1 MSFLEQ
7 AKTGLGKAGGFIFG
21 AGTETPTYESLK
33 KRREVAELLAQQA
46 VGATP
51 QNFGEGIASV
61 GRALAYKLMDKRLAP
76 QEAEM
81 GEQSRSRLME
91 IAGLLGRGGGAVGG
105 YSGTPPSVSA
115 MNGPAAPAPVQT
127 SGAAPGGFTLSQ
139 GAGNFQELF
148 PQVEQQFRLPEG
160 YLSRVAQIESGG
172 DPNAKN
178 PNSSATGLFQF
189 IKTTADQYGVD
200 PTDPVSSTVGA
211 GKLAADNAAAL
222 QQALGRPPTAGE
234 LYLAHQQ
241 GAGGAIK
248 LLTNPDAP
256 AASIVGA
263 DAVNLNGGNAN
274 MSARDFAG
282 LWMGKIDGGSGIS
295 SSPFGGGGIG
305 FDPALMSEL
314 ADLAGNEYLKPGERM
329 VAQALIQRMMDQ
341 PEGMTAYQQAQLGMD
356 ADRLALDRAR
366 FEREAQPK
374 PPSPTDDMQEYE
386 FAKSQGY
393 QGTFTDYQA
402 EMKKAGASSQTVTLA
417 PGESEYDKSRGKFS
431 ADSLNAIETDEKA
444 ARAANSALA
453 AAEEAMSQPGFYS
466 GSGGQAVLIAKRAAQ
481 AMGLDPEGVDSA
493 EAFNAL
499 ASRAVLDSIGGS
511 LGAQVSNSDREFIER
526 QAINLGNSPEG
537 NRAIITIQRRLNDRK
552 IEVAKMAREYERK
565 NGRLDAGF
573 NDELAAWAEQ
583 NPLFSESDPIFG
595 AAQTAPG
602 AMPDWLLQSDVTTW
616 TDEQMLEA
624 ERLWGLQK

>member
-7 AKTGLGKAGGFIFG
+7 AKAGLGKAGGFIFG

-81 GEQSRSRLME
+81 GEQSRGRLME
-91 IAGLLGRGGGAVGG
+91 IAGLLGGGGGAPSLGG
-105 YSGTPPSVSA
+105 YSGQPPAMPQGDMANTIRQGLIERGLPPHVADGFVLNAQDESGLNPGINEISPTVPGSRGGFGLMQWTGPRREGLEQFAAKDGRAIDDANLQIDYLMAELGGPESKAAQAIMSTKDAGSA
-115 MNGPAAPAPVQT
+115 AATIASEFLRPAPEHL
-127 SGAAPGGFTLSQ
+127 A
-139 GAGNFQELF
+139 
-148 PQVEQQFRLPEG
+148 R
-160 YLSRVAQIESGG
+160 RVAEY
-172 DPNAKN
+172 
-178 PNSSATGLFQF
+178 T
-189 IKTTADQYGVD
+189 
-200 PTDPVSSTVGA
+200 
-211 GKLAADNAAAL
+211 
-222 QQALGRPPTAGE
+222 
-234 LYLAHQQ
+234 
-241 GAGGAIK
+241 GGAM
-248 LLTNPDAP
+248 P
-256 AASIVGA
+256 SYG
-263 DAVNLNGGNAN
+263 
-274 MSARDFAG
+274 
-282 LWMGKIDGGSGIS
+282 
-295 SSPFGGGGIG
+295 GGGGIG

-341 PEGMTAYQQAQLGMD
+341 PEGISPYQQAQLGFD
-356 ADRLALDRAR
+356 AERLALDRAR
-366 FEREAQPK
+366 FEREGQPK
-374 PPSPTDDMQEYE
+374 PTGLQNEYE
-386 FAKSQGY
+386 QAVNQGF
-393 QGTFTDYQA
+393 QGTIVDYQLA
-402 EMKKAGASSQTVTLA
+402 LKKAGASNQTVTMV
-417 PGESEYDKSRGKFS
+417 GEGEYDKARGKFL

-444 ARAANSALA
+444 ARSANSALA

-595 AAQTAPG
+595 GGAAQAAPG